1 MERLQLDNLAIH
13 WREALDAASVSL
25 DELSRSR
32 AALQVPAPELH
43 DRLIELEHERGEAE
57 LDLEQ
62 LARTEHIQLNR
73 HLMGPSA
80 SGMLLGLGA
89 SVRACVFDLDGVLTA
104 SAPLHAAAWQETFNE
119 LLARHHEQAGQR
131 FGPWRPFARREDYLL
146 YIHGR
151 PRIDGVHGF
160 LASRGIRLP
169 DGSPADSP
177 GSETGWGLANRKNQV
192 LRRRLRREPVRG
204 FEGSIRFLELAHEA
218 QLSCAVVSASAN
230 TSAILERAGLLPLV
244 QVVID
249 GNLIGADGLRPKPA
263 PDSVLAACHRLGVAP
278 EFVTAFETTP
288 AGIVADRVAGVGGI
302 VAVNREGHTQE
313 LTAWGA
319 DRVVSDLDELIDR
332 TLR

>member
-1 MERLQLDNLAIH
+1 MPRFDGVPPNM
-13 WREALDAASVSL
+13 SVS
-25 DELSRSR
+25 SRTPSSPRTRSIACAISSR
-32 AALQVPAPELH
+32 ASLTSSCQP
-43 DRLIELEHERGEAE
+43 IETAAHRHRH
-57 LDLEQ
+57 DLEV
-62 LARTEHIQLNR
+62 
-73 HLMGPSA
+73 G
-80 SGMLLGLGA
+80 
-89 SVRACVFDLDGVLTA
+89 
-104 SAPLHAAAWQETFNE
+104 
-119 LLARHHEQAGQR
+119 AGQR

-177 GSETGWGLANRKNQV
+177 GSETAWGLANRKNQV
-192 LRRRLRREPVRG
+192 LRRRLRCEPVRG
-204 FEGSIRFLELAHEA
+204 FEGSIRFLELAYEA

-230 TSAILERAGLLPLV
+230 TNAILERAGLLPLI

-319 DRVVSDLDELIDR
+319 DRVVSDLDELIDG